1 MNITTIRQRIR
12 MIEELEGENRV
23 SKELLKSALEN
34 DAQYTEVARETKEA
48 LSKRRRIKDE
58 IYSQSENEKV
68 VEDIKANKEEI
79 DTLQEILSAELADYY
94 AREKTDEIE
103 DAKGTKRKFKV
114 IVKLLPTGKFEQ

>member
-1 MNITTIRQRIR
+1 MDISTIRNRIK
-12 MIEELEGENRV
+12 MIDELEDENRV

-34 DAQYTEVARETKEA
+34 DVTYTEAAREAKEV

-58 IYSQSENEKV
+58 IYSQTENEKV

-79 DTLQEILSAELADYY
+79 DTLQEILSAELAEYY
-94 AREKTDEIE
+94 TREKTDEIE
-103 DAKGTKRKFKV
+103 DAKGAKRKFKV